1 MVIIVIIINLFFH
14 VISLHWYAHLIIA
27 VLLILFHPRLVWL
40 LFTHSIC
47 VDLLLKGCLLIIMDI
62 YLPILLLILLFK
74 QVLILKLTQLFQSM
88 FMLVL
93 IMSEQVIILLF
104 ILQMVLMAGFKFAFI
119 LVFIYYFLP
128 LLDDLIL
135 FLL

>member
-1 MVIIVIIINLFFH
+1 M
-14 VISLHWYAHLIIA
+14 
-27 VLLILFHPRLVWL
+27 
-40 LFTHSIC
+40 
-47 VDLLLKGCLLIIMDI
+47 LIIMDI

-74 QVLILKLTQLFQSM
+74 QVLILKLTQLFQPM

-93 IMSEQVIILLF
+93 IMSEQVIIILF
-104 ILQMVLMAGFKFAFI
+104 ILQKVLMAGFKFAFI
-119 LVFIYYFLP
+119 LVFTYYFLP